1 MRQAFLLMICVLG
14 FGSGM
19 AHAQAANQA
28 CDINDEVFRIEPDG
42 IFPPEI
48 YYEELTTAW
57 DSTQVDICFFNH
69 SDRNVHLRYQN
80 DSGEKV
86 YTPLINDG
94 TQSPILLDK
103 GPSEIRAVNLITRTY
118 IDRYACG
125 TEQVRVCLFLNF
137 FCRWETRT
145 VYCEEQRTE
154 IEEQIVTQIDPGT
167 LIEGRP
173 TLTY

>member
-14 FGSGM
+14 FGPGM
-19 AHAQAANQA
+19 AQAQAANQA

-48 YYEELTTAW
+48 YFEELTTAW

-69 SDRNVHLRYQN
+69 SEQNLRLRYQN
-80 DSGEKV
+80 DAGEKV
-86 YTPLINDG
+86 YTPLINQG
-94 TQSPILLDK
+94 AQSPILLDK

-118 IDRYACG
+118 TDRYACG
-125 TEQVRVCLFLNF
+125 TQRVRYCVLFY
-137 FCRWETRT
+137 CWYETRT

-154 IEEQIVTQIDPGT
+154 IEEQIVTEIDPGT
-167 LIEGRP
+167 LIEGLP